1 MSEYILKQY
10 DDELLRFSMR
20 IDVLNGLEIQ
30 LKEINTRNEIFLPKD
45 LELSDNGI
53 RQWLQKRIIPKSRAF
68 VHEILKSLGL
78 SSNDLKGIID
88 VCKGLSLNDSYWVV
102 PANFNGLF
110 ADYNLYENKFDKV
123 LSLIAYTGAASASTQ
138 FTSSPEL
145 TTNGNLPKGWRILK
159 DGKRYLFKG
168 GSTGAANAGMEPYSE
183 FYAYQVANAM
193 GLNAVPY
200 QLGMWKG
207 MLASYCEL
215 FTDINTAY
223 IPIGRLVPTSG
234 LQAVLDYY
242 KQLGD
247 NYYDELCSMLVFDAV
262 IYNSDRHFGNFGLLQ
277 DNRTGKIIA
286 PAPIFD
292 NGYSLFNFAME
303 DDFAD
308 LKAYAATRSSATGA
322 NHTDIARIVMG
333 PKQREQLR
341 RLINFKFEPHKPN
354 KSPVKFSAKRRK
366 DLEAFIQYRVREL
379 LNEK

>member
-1 MSEYILKQY
+1 MDRYVLKQY
-10 DDELLRFSMR
+10 DDELIYFSMN
-20 IDVLNGLEIQ
+20 IDLLNGLEV
-30 LKEINTRNEIFLPKD
+30 KFEWANEDKQHFFPKD
-45 LELSDNGI
+45 LQLSDDGI
-53 RQWLQKRIIPKSRAF
+53 KQWLQKRVIPKSRAF

-102 PANFNGLF
+102 PVDFEGRF
-110 ADYNLYENKFDKV
+110 AEYNLYENKFDKV
-123 LSLIAYTGAASASTQ
+123 LSLIAYTGAASASTH

-183 FYAYQVANAM
+183 FYAYQVAKAM
-193 GLNAVPY
+193 GVNAVPY

-223 IPIGRLVPTSG
+223 IPIGRLIPTGG

-242 KQLGD
+242 KQLGED
-247 NYYDELCSMLVFDAV
+247 YYDELCSMLVFDAV
-262 IYNSDRHFGNFGLLQ
+262 VYNSDRHFGNFGLLQ
-277 DNRTGKIIA
+277 DNRTGEIIA

-308 LKAYAATRSSATGA
+308 LKAYAETRSSATGA

-333 PKQREQLR
+333 SKQREQLR
-341 RLINFKFEPHKPN
+341 QLINFKFEPHKPN
-354 KSPVKFSAKRRK
+354 KAAVKFSAKRRK
-366 DLEAFIQYRVREL
+366 DLEAFIQYRVKEL
-379 LNEK
+379 LNET